1 MAIYA
6 LGITPLLA
14 QLNYLSIEK
23 AEKFSSRQV
32 VFADDLN
39 GIGSL
44 ENFKKWWDLLEQEG
58 GLTAL
63 IRIHQYTHE
72 FGRYNVI
79 FNTTTNC

>member
-1 MAIYA
+1 M
-6 LGITPLLA
+6 
-14 QLNYLSIEK
+14 SIEK

-63 IRIHQYTHE
+63 IRIHQCTHE
-72 FGRYNVI
+72 FGRSNVI
-79 FNTTTNC
+79 FNITTNC